1 MWFLHH
7 ASQNAVT
14 RKIFIQ
20 RRLSLTKPKK
30 GQCRSLQ
37 VYLVKAP
44 RICTVP
50 NVINAIKMIFLK
62 KKKGDFKEQCFF
74 FPLSSFSLYCNDLPN
89 ALDTA
94 VRLCSYSLTLAVLNG
109 SARMKY
115 STKEDRAFIFKTLNT
130 SGNMVSTY
138 KEVNL
143 TDYGRYVNKSQCRV
157 KIVNADKCSTVAV
170 VYF

>member
-1 MWFLHH
+1 
-7 ASQNAVT
+7 
-14 RKIFIQ
+14 
-20 RRLSLTKPKK
+20 
-30 GQCRSLQ
+30 
-37 VYLVKAP
+37 
-44 RICTVP
+44 
-50 NVINAIKMIFLK
+50 MIFTPCFTECSDEKNIYTEKTFFNKTEKRSVPIFTGLSCK
-62 KKKGDFKEQCFF
+62 STKNLYCAKCYKCNKNDFFEEKKGDFKEQCFF

-115 STKEDRAFIFKTLNT
+115 SSKEDRAFIFKTLNT